1 MKECKTRMLTELLN
15 IRRALEKQRK
25 ENGSIVEFPLSH
37 SPLKASLIF
46 KINESVESL
55 HLKLGE
61 YPYFQLSLSADL
73 IELVFNEVVGEK
85 K

>member
-15 IRRALEKQRK
+15 AKRVLEKQRK
-25 ENGSIVEFPLSH
+25 ESGEIVEFPLSH
-37 SPLKASLIF
+37 CPLKASLIF
-46 KINESVESL
+46 KINKSVESL

-61 YPYFQLSLSADL
+61 YPYFQLSVSADL
-73 IELVFNEVVGEK
+73 TEFVFNEVLGEK